1 MDPGRGC
8 DNGPE
13 RSTTVANEAAKLPN
27 VSAPSLAQM
36 KTAGQR
42 IVMCTAYDY
51 PSAHLAD
58 LAGVD
63 SILVGDSVGM
73 TVLGYSSTLPVTV
86 DEMVAATA
94 AVTRAT
100 TRPLI
105 VADLPFMSYQI
116 SFEEGMRAAAR
127 LVKEGG
133 AEAVKIE
140 GATPLTLELIS
151 GLVGAGI
158 PVIGHLGLTPQSVNA
173 FGGYRVQGRQAI
185 DAAVLIMDAENL
197 AAAGVSAIVLEC
209 IPSELAAHVTS
220 DCGVPTI
227 GIGAGLEC
235 DGEVQVF
242 HDLIGLGSFLPKH
255 AKRYLDGADLVVKA
269 LANYAADVRE
279 GAFPEPANA
288 TPLGEGVLDEALSL
302 IGDTEIWEG

>member
-1 MDPGRGC
+1 MAHD
-8 DNGPE
+8 
-13 RSTTVANEAAKLPN
+13 AAKLPN

-51 PSAHLAD
+51 PSARLAD

-63 SILVGDSVGM
+63 SILVGDSLGM
-73 TVLGYSSTLPVTV
+73 TVLGYPSTLPVTV
-86 DEMVAATA
+86 DELVGATA

-116 SFEEGMRAAAR
+116 SYEDGMRAAAR

-133 AEAVKIE
+133 AEAVKVE
-140 GATPLTLELIS
+140 GATPLTLEIIS

-185 DAAVLIMDAENL
+185 DAAVLVMDAQNL

-209 IPSELAAHVTS
+209 IPTELAAHVTQ

-227 GIGAGLEC
+227 GIGAGPDC
-235 DGEVQVF
+235 DGEVQVL
-242 HDLIGLGSFLPKH
+242 HDLTGLGTFLPKH
-255 AKRYLDGADLVVKA
+255 AKRYLDGADLITGA
-269 LANYAADVRE
+269 LASYVAEVRD
-279 GAFPEPANA
+279 GAFPTAENS
-288 TPLGEGVLDEALSL
+288 TPLGEGVLEEALDL
-302 IGDTEIWEG
+302 IGETEIWEG

>member
-1 MDPGRGC
+1 M
-8 DNGPE
+8 
-13 RSTTVANEAAKLPN
+13 ANEPTKMPN
-27 VSAPSLAQM
+27 VSAPSLSQM
-36 KTAGQR
+36 KAAGQR
-42 IVMCTAYDY
+42 IVMCTAYDF
-51 PSAHLAD
+51 PSARLAE

-63 SILVGDSVGM
+63 SILIGDSVGM
-73 TVLGYSSTLPVTV
+73 TVLGYSSTLPVTI

-116 SFEEGMRAAAR
+116 SYEDGMRAAAR
-127 LVKEGG
+127 LIKEGG
-133 AEAVKIE
+133 AEAVKVE

-209 IPSELAAHVTS
+209 IPMELADYITE

-227 GIGAGLEC
+227 GIGAGPGC

-242 HDLIGLGSFLPKH
+242 HDLIGLGTFLPKH
-255 AKRYLDGADLVVKA
+255 AKRFVDGADLIAEA
-269 LANYAADVRE
+269 LGRYVAEVRDS
-279 GAFPEPANA
+279 AFPNFENA
-288 TPLGEGVLDEALSL
+288 TSLGEGVLGEALDL